1 MKELR
6 TDGLGLAA
14 ISYDSP
20 AILGALRR
28 QTRDHTFPLL
38 SEPGSATIK
47 RYGILYTVAEE
58 ARGPSRDGPVV
69 KSDIPKYADIPQ
81 PLDSTLNLRCLRV
94 PFGAC
99 GAAIV
104 QILSK
109 REGHNP

>member
-1 MKELR
+1 VKELR

-69 KSDIPKYADIPQ
+69 KSYIQKYVS
-81 PLDSTLNLRCLRV
+81 PLRRTQRPECLAVLAGFQVIMYCRFWLITKQHFV
-94 PFGAC
+94 G
-99 GAAIV
+99 V
-104 QILSK
+104 
-109 REGHNP
+109 